1 MKDVFHWMCHWM
13 CCSWSSRADC
23 CPLLPVLQLTYLPPP
38 WGECRSSE
46 MGLDFFPVY
55 SITACRIDCETR
67 YIVENC
73 NCRMVHMPGQ
83 CRGRAATGHPGP
95 PATFFAFLT
104 RWDTLHPLHKDAKG
118 CCSGKTVIWRAD
130 ISGAGGNIQSG
141 NQGNIPGLQSGQKLG
156 EHSSQ
161 CSIRLLAACSSSLL
175 ELSDHISR
183 CLQFSHP
190 GVVHIQTPRC
200 LLLSSRYFT
209 SCIQMSGT
217 LSSGARVHQPA
228 NEPVCPDISVVR
240 LTMRIAITRGSQL
253 VTASRGWCWLGQEE
267 LDWGYNQWPWLPT
280 QLPPHDCCVTWHKLL
295 NVSVLTSTIFKTQ
308 TFAVKRIKLS

>member
-1 MKDVFHWMCHWM
+1 MTEPRGVLQLKLRGWLL
-13 CCSWSSRADC
+13 
-23 CPLLPVLQLTYLPPP
+23 PLLPVLQLTYLPPP

-83 CRGRAATGHPGP
+83 CQGRAATGHPGP

-118 CCSGKTVIWRAD
+118 CCSGKTVIWCAD
-130 ISGAGGNIQSG
+130 ISGADGNLQSG

-175 ELSDHISR
+175 ELSDHLSG

-190 GVVHIQTPRC
+190 GVVHIQTSRC
-200 LLLSSRYFT
+200 LLLSSSYFP
-209 SCIQMSGT
+209 SCIQISST

-228 NEPVCPDISVVR
+228 NERVCPDISVVR
-240 LTMRIAITRGSQL
+240 LTTRLAITRGSRL
-253 VTASRGWCWLGQEE
+253 VTASRGWCWPGPEE
-267 LDWGYNQWPWLPT
+267 LGTAARKEGRLRLQSVALASNSAPTTWLLCDLA
-280 QLPPHDCCVTWHKLL
+280 Q
-295 NVSVLTSTIFKTQ
+295 VS
-308 TFAVKRIKLS
+308 KRLCSYLHHL